1 MAARPQKW
9 TVNGMH
15 GILIVTPLV
24 LVMAVGWLARRF
36 GIIREDSI
44 SQLND
49 LLYWIG
55 LPALLFR
62 STLSVGKDAFSSPNL
77 FIAVHLAFLVTPALA
92 WFIASFRR
100 ESPKRRAVSVLVSVR
115 SNNVYMGIPAV
126 ALAMG
131 EPGSRALG
139 LFFAVCMV
147 GYHLVTLTWA
157 QVAVSGGL
165 SRDSLKKTVI
175 GLSRNPLLLSCVAG
189 LALAALGLEALPDV
203 LDEALKIA
211 GAMASGVAL
220 IALGAALK
228 VEHLPQVLARTW
240 VDVLVRLFLSP
251 AVVWLAFLAWPVE
264 KTLLQAVVL
273 VCAMPAAVNNFVL
286 ADSMGMDAVYAG
298 EVIVASTLL
307 SVISIPVWVFL
318 LGIAR

>member
-1 MAARPQKW
+1 MAVK
-9 TVNGMH
+9 GMH
-15 GILIVTPLV
+15 GILIVSPLV
-24 LVMAVGWLARRF
+24 LVMAMGWLARRR
-36 GIIREDSI
+36 GLIREESI
-44 SQLND
+44 SQFND

-77 FIAVHLAFLVTPALA
+77 FIAVHLAFIVTPALA
-92 WFIASFRR
+92 WGIASLRR
-100 ESPKRRAVSVLVSVR
+100 EDKNRRAVSVLVSVR
-115 SNNVYMGIPAV
+115 SNNVYMGIPAI

-165 SRDSLKKTVI
+165 NRDSIKKTVV
-175 GLSRNPLLLSCVAG
+175 GLSRNPLLLSCLAG
-189 LALAALGLEALPDV
+189 VTLATLGFGTLPVV

-220 IALGAALK
+220 VTLGASLK
-228 VEHLPQVLARTW
+228 VEHIFQVLGRTW

-251 AVVWLAFLAWPVE
+251 ALVWLAFLAWPVD
-264 KTLLQAVVL
+264 TVLMQAVVL
-273 VCAMPAAVNNFVL
+273 VSAMPAAVNNFVL
-286 ADSMGMDAVYAG
+286 ADSMGMDSAYAG
-298 EVIVASTLL
+298 EVIVASTLF
-307 SVISIPVWVFL
+307 SVVSIPVWVFL

>member
-1 MAARPQKW
+1 MAVK
-9 TVNGMH
+9 GMH
-15 GILIVTPLV
+15 GILIVSPLV
-24 LVMAVGWLARRF
+24 LVMAMGWLARRR
-36 GIIREDSI
+36 GLIREESI
-44 SQLND
+44 SQFND

-62 STLSVGKDAFSSPNL
+62 STLSAGKDAFSSPNL
-77 FIAVHLAFLVTPALA
+77 FIAVHLAFIVTPALA
-92 WFIASFRR
+92 WAIASLRR
-100 ESPKRRAVSVLVSVR
+100 EDKNRRAVSVLVSVR
-115 SNNVYMGIPAV
+115 SNNVYMGIPAI

-165 SRDSLKKTVI
+165 NRDSIKKTVV
-175 GLSRNPLLLSCVAG
+175 GLSKNPLLLSCLAG
-189 LALAALGLEALPDV
+189 VTLAALGFDTLPGV

-220 IALGAALK
+220 ITLGASLK
-228 VEHLPQVLARTW
+228 VEHLFQVLGRTW

-251 AVVWLAFLAWPVE
+251 ALVWLAFLAWPVDIV
-264 KTLLQAVVL
+264 LMQAVVL
-273 VCAMPAAVNNFVL
+273 VSAMPAAVNNFVL
-286 ADSMGMDAVYAG
+286 ADSMGMDSVYAG
-298 EVIVASTLL
+298 EVIVASTLF
-307 SVISIPVWVFL
+307 SVVSIPVWVFL

>member
-1 MAARPQKW
+1 
-9 TVNGMH
+9 MH

-24 LVMAVGWLARRF
+24 LVMAMGWLARKR
-36 GIIREDSI
+36 GIIREDSV
-44 SQLND
+44 SHLND

-92 WFIASFRR
+92 LFIASFRR

-115 SNNVYMGIPAV
+115 SNNVYMGIPAI

-131 EPGSRALG
+131 EPGTRALG
-139 LFFAVCMV
+139 LFFGVCMV
-147 GYHLVTLTWA
+147 GYHLITLTWA

-165 SRDSLKKTVI
+165 SRDSLKRTLLGVSKD
-175 GLSRNPLLLSCVAG
+175 PLLLSSLAG
-189 LALAALGLEALPDV
+189 VALAAMGLEALPEV

-211 GAMASGVAL
+211 GATASGVAL
-220 IALGAALK
+220 IALGASLK
-228 VEHLPQVLARTW
+228 VEHLPRVLARTW
-240 VDVLVRLFLSP
+240 IDVLVRLFLSP
-251 AVVWLAFLAWPVE
+251 ALVWLAFLAWPVE
-264 KTLLQAVVL
+264 RTLMQAVVL
-273 VCAMPAAVNNFVL
+273 VCAMPAAVNNFVV
-286 ADSMGMDAVYAG
+286 ADSMGMDAAYAG

-307 SVISIPVWVFL
+307 SVISIPVWVLL
-318 LGIAR
+318 LGIVR

>member
-1 MAARPQKW
+1 M
-9 TVNGMH
+9 VVENMH
-15 GILIVTPLV
+15 GILIVAPLV
-24 LVMAVGWLARRF
+24 LVMAMGWCARRR
-36 GIIREDSI
+36 GLIREESV
-44 SQLND
+44 SQFND

-77 FIAVHLAFLVTPALA
+77 FFAVHLAFIVTPALA
-92 WFIASFRR
+92 WVIASLRR
-100 ESPKRRAVSVLVSVR
+100 ESRERRAVSVLVSVR
-115 SNNVYMGIPAV
+115 SNNVYMGIPAI

-131 EPGSRALG
+131 DAGSRALG

-147 GYHLVTLTWA
+147 GYHLVTLAWA

-165 SRDSLKKTVI
+165 NRHSIGKTVV
-175 GLSRNPLLLSCVAG
+175 GLSRNPLLLSCLAG
-189 LALAALGLEALPDV
+189 VGLAALGFDTLPGV

-220 IALGAALK
+220 IALGASLDVGGFLK
-228 VEHLPQVLARTW
+228 AISRTW

-251 AVVWLAFLAWPVE
+251 AMVWLAFLAWPVDRV
-264 KTLLQAVVL
+264 LMQAVVL
-273 VCAMPAAVNNFVL
+273 VSAMPAAVNNFVL
-286 ADSMGMDAVYAG
+286 ADSMGMDSAYAG
-298 EVIVASTLL
+298 EVIVASTLF
-307 SVISIPVWVFL
+307 SVVSIPVWVFL

>member
-1 MAARPQKW
+1 
-9 TVNGMH
+9 MH
-15 GILIVTPLV
+15 GILIVSPLV
-24 LVMAVGWLARRF
+24 LVMAMGWLARRR
-36 GIIREDSI
+36 GLIREESI
-44 SQLND
+44 SQFND

-62 STLSVGKDAFSSPNL
+62 STLSAGKDAFSSPNL
-77 FIAVHLAFLVTPALA
+77 FIAVHLAFIVTPALA
-92 WFIASFRR
+92 WAIASLRR
-100 ESPKRRAVSVLVSVR
+100 EDKNRRAVSVLVSVR
-115 SNNVYMGIPAV
+115 SNNVYMGIPAI

-165 SRDSLKKTVI
+165 NRDSIKKTVV
-175 GLSRNPLLLSCVAG
+175 GLSKNPLLLSCLAG
-189 LALAALGLEALPDV
+189 VTLAALGFDTLPGV

-220 IALGAALK
+220 ITLGASLK
-228 VEHLPQVLARTW
+228 VEHLFQVLGRTW

-251 AVVWLAFLAWPVE
+251 ALVWLAFLAWPVDIV
-264 KTLLQAVVL
+264 LMQAVVL
-273 VCAMPAAVNNFVL
+273 VSAMPAAVNNFVL
-286 ADSMGMDAVYAG
+286 ADSMGMDSVYAG
-298 EVIVASTLL
+298 EVIVASTLF
-307 SVISIPVWVFL
+307 SVVSIPVWVFL